1 MEQRLK
7 NENIKEDSMEQNNY
21 HDEINKQNIKKLRE
35 ILATLPPF
43 CRQFFRGVDNIYG
56 SRTKIAYAYDL
67 RIFFD
72 FLHQN
77 HPYGKTMD
85 ILNYPIEILDRVKR
99 EDIEDYMEYLSLYN
113 KVEDDTNKITHDIDK
128 KYVLKEEKN
137 KITHDSKSDS
147 ECTSETSNKIEVTN
161 EERGKSRKLASLR
174 SFYNY
179 FYRNEMIQTNPA
191 SLVSMPKLHSK
202 EIIRLE
208 PNEVAQ
214 LLDQVEAGTKLTE
227 KQAAYHAKTK
237 IRDLAILTLLL
248 GTGIRVSEC
257 VGLNIYDVDFDNMGI
272 RVRRKGGYEDIVY
285 FGEEVEKALSDYLD
299 QREHILPVSGHEDAL
314 FLSMQNK
321 RLTVRSV
328 ENLVKKYSTLVTS
341 LKKITPHKLRSTY
354 GTNLYQETGDIY
366 LVADVLGHKDVNT
379 TRKHYAAMQDYNKRK
394 AAKTV
399 KLREP

>member
-1 MEQRLK
+1 
-7 NENIKEDSMEQNNY
+7 MEQNNY